1 MSRLFPVVVFLLS
14 LIVPGSLSQVSDTQE
29 VVVTVDSTNLR
40 FSPSSVT
47 IEEGDTVRF
56 FWSGELLAHNA
67 VAEEGVFDSGEASR
81 NVDYSFTFEIGT
93 NGTYQ
98 YVCEPHESVGMVG
111 TVVVE
116 PTTSPEIPQPD
127 DEIGGEEDASG
138 GDTWIPFFGL
148 ELIILTLLA
157 GLIFH
162 LGRTQGIGDVRLSG
176 MSKDNNDSET

>member
-1 MSRLFPVVVFLLS
+1 
-14 LIVPGSLSQVSDTQE
+14 
-29 VVVTVDSTNLR
+29 
-40 FSPSSVT
+40 
-47 IEEGDTVRF
+47 
-56 FWSGELLAHNA
+56 
-67 VAEEGVFDSGEASR
+67 
-81 NVDYSFTFEIGT
+81 
-93 NGTYQ
+93 
-98 YVCEPHESVGMVG
+98 MVG

-127 DEIGGEEDASG
+127 DDIGGEEDASG
-138 GDTWIPFFGL
+138 GETWIPFFGL

>member
-1 MSRLFPVVVFLLS
+1 MSRLFPVVVFLLT

-47 IEEGDTVRF
+47 IEEGDSVRF

-67 VAEEGVFDSGEASR
+67 VAEEGIFDSGEASR

-98 YVCEPHESVGMVG
+98 N
-111 TVVVE
+111 
-116 PTTSPEIPQPD
+116 
-127 DEIGGEEDASG
+127 SG
-138 GDTWIPFFGL
+138 YW
-148 ELIILTLLA
+148 
-157 GLIFH
+157 
-162 LGRTQGIGDVRLSG
+162 
-176 MSKDNNDSET
+176 